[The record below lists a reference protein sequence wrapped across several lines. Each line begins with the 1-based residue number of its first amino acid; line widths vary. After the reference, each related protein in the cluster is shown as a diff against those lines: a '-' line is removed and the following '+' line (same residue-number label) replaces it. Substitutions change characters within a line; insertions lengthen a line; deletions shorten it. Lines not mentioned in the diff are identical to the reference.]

1 MNESLTTPNNQG
13 HTDTAAPIPPGYVL
27 CVDDEAN
34 ILSALKRL
42 FRAAGIK
49 VETAT
54 SGQAGLQAL
63 EQQAFDVVISD
74 MRMPEMDGTQFL
86 ERVRQRWPDSVRL
99 LLTGFSEVS
108 SIIGAVNRGE
118 IYRYIA
124 KPWDDND
131 IVLIVRQAL
140 ERKQLAAEKK
150 RLELLTAE
158 QNAQLRE
165 LNATL
170 EQRVAERTEELR
182 LANERLKASF
192 LTSIKMFSNLLE
204 ARGGALA
211 GHSRRVA
218 ELCRKICLELNL
230 PKTAAQDVFLAA
242 LLHEVGKV
250 SFSDEMLRT
259 PLALLSTE
267 QQDLYRRHIEQA
279 EQLLMPLPELKGAID
294 IIVAQFERVDGSGFP
309 KQLEGDAIPMGARIL
324 AVAADYDAM
333 QIGTLVQRKL
343 QAAEARTL
351 IQHGSSKRYDPRV
364 VQALQAVLEPRTPQ
378 GATPAVGR
386 EIEVHDSAQLEA
398 GMVLARDLITPS
410 GLLMLAAD
418 HMLDTRLIQR
428 IRDFERVGGIRLV
441 TYVKG

>member
-1 MNESLTTPNNQG
+1 MTEIQLSNGIEASPG
-13 HTDTAAPIPPGYVL
+13 ISAPAPAGRVL
-27 CVDDEAN
+27 CVDDEPN

-42 FRAAGIK
+42 FRAAGVK
-49 VETAT
+49 VDTAG
-54 SGQAGLQAL
+54 SGRDGLVAL
-63 EQQAFDVVISD
+63 EQQSYDVVISD

-86 ERVRQRWPDSVRL
+86 EQVRQRWPDSVRL

-131 IVLIVRQAL
+131 IVLIVHQAL

-150 RLELLTAE
+150 RLEALTAE

-170 EQRVAERTEELR
+170 EQRVAERTDELR
-182 LANERLKASF
+182 VANERLKASF

-204 ARGGALA
+204 ARGGVLA

-218 ELCRKICLELNL
+218 ELCRKICQEMGL

-250 SFSDEMLRT
+250 SFTDEMLRT
-259 PLALLSTE
+259 PLALLSAE
-267 QQDLYRRHIEQA
+267 QQDQYRRHIEQA

-294 IIVAQFERVDGSGFP
+294 IIVAQLERVDGSGFP
-309 KQLEGDAIPMGARIL
+309 KQLEGDAIPLGARIL
-324 AVAADYDAM
+324 AVASDYDAM

-351 IQHGSSKRYDPRV
+351 IQHGASKRYDPRV
-364 VQALQAVLEPRTPQ
+364 VQALNAVLEPKPAA
-378 GATPAVGR
+378 ATTDAPR
-386 EIEVHDSAQLEA
+386 EIEIRDSTLLQP

-418 HMLDTRLIQR
+418 HTLDERLIQR
-428 IRDFERVGGIRLV
+428 IRDFERVGGIQLMTVVR
-441 TYVKG
+441 G